1 MCKERLPKK
10 AMFYWTP
17 STPYENDF
25 KSLKLKTCSPTLE
38 ETTYNIESNISLISV

>member
-1 MCKERLPKK
+1 MCKERLPEK

-25 KSLKLKTCSPTLE
+25 LQVKNMFTHTRRNNL
-38 ETTYNIESNISLISV
+38 